1 MDSAGDTEPAWMLKG
16 DLGAWQ
22 LFSSLWAL
30 SLGLPAMPPPIKL
43 HLASVLSTP
52 TRMLKSEW
60 PVNGR
65 RRI

>member
-1 MDSAGDTEPAWMLKG
+1 MDSAGGTEPGWMVKG

-22 LFSSLWAL
+22 LISSLWIP
-30 SLGLPAMPPPIKL
+30 SLGLSAMPPPIKL

-52 TRMLKSEW
+52 TCMLKSEQ

-65 RRI
+65 